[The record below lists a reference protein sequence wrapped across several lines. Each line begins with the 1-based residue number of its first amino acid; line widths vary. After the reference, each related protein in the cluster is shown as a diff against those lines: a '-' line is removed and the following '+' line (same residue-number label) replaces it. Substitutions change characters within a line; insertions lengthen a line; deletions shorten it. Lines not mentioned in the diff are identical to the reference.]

1 MAARTR
7 RTFLPGVRELVAPLL
22 LVAAFLGLALFCQ
35 YFTAGLTIHLEI
47 TAAQD
52 DILQIFWRHH
62 DDSFQGEKS
71 LQATL
76 RGDELTVFRAT
87 LPMAASIDYIR
98 LDTGIKPG
106 TAILSKA
113 EVAYGFNY
121 RLDLLEWLRDFAP
134 ISTSQLRLQQQ
145 DNHLA
150 VESQGNDPFIEV
162 PTPIKKRD
170 IFAWNALVLASAGI
184 GLLLCL
190 LFQQDLLKGA
200 KNQGWLQIS
209 LSDGAHLVL
218 PDLTGTNYR
227 VGPHLSRQVIGQ
239 KTTYGV
245 RVANLEP
252 ALVADLLHRFKQ
264 ANGSAAVR
272 FQYQR
277 AGDI

>member
-52 DILQIFWRHH
+52 DILQVYWRHQ
-62 DDSFQGEKS
+62 DDSFQGERS

-87 LPMAASIDYIR
+87 LPMAVNIDYIR
-98 LDTGIKPG
+98 LDTGLKPG

-113 EVAYGFNY
+113 EVAYGFNS
-121 RLDLLEWLRDFAP
+121 RLDLLQWLRDFGP
-134 ISTSQLRLQQQ
+134 VSTSQVRLQQQ
-145 DNHLA
+145 DNHL
-150 VESQGNDPFIEV
+150 VLQSQGNDPFIEV
-162 PTPIKKRD
+162 PTPIRKRD
-170 IFAWNALVLASAGI
+170 IFTWNAPLLVAAGI

-209 LSDGAHLVL
+209 LSDGAHLVV
-218 PDLTGTNYR
+218 PDCAGTDYR
-227 VGPHLSRQVIGQ
+227 VGPHLSRQVSGQ
-239 KTTYGV
+239 KATYGI

-264 ANGSAAVR
+264 ANGSATIR

>member
-1 MAARTR
+1 M
-7 RTFLPGVRELVAPLL
+7 PEVRELVAPLL

-35 YFTAGLTIHLEI
+35 YFTAGLAIHLEI

-52 DILQIFWRHH
+52 DILQVFWRHH

-71 LQATL
+71 LQTTL

-87 LPMAASIDYIR
+87 LPMAVGIDYIR
-98 LDTGIKPG
+98 LDIGIKPG

-121 RLDLLEWLRDFAP
+121 RLDLLQWLRDYAP
-134 ISTSQLRLQQQ
+134 ISTSQVRLLQQ
-145 DNHLA
+145 DNHL
-150 VESQGNDPFIEV
+150 VLQSQGNDPFIEI
-162 PTPIKKRD
+162 PTPIRKRD
-170 IFAWNALVLASAGI
+170 IFAWNGLVLASAGI

-190 LFQQDLLKGA
+190 LLQQDLMKGA

-218 PDLTGTNYR
+218 PDFAGTDYL
-227 VGPHLSRQVIGQ
+227 VGPHMSRQVSGQ
-239 KTTYGV
+239 ETIYGV
-245 RVANLEP
+245 GVTNLDP

-264 ANGSAAVR
+264 ANGSATIR
-272 FQYQR
+272 FQYNR